1 MRLPEE
7 TEGTIRVC
15 NEIGEQ
21 TKRGSKEEDEE
32 GERQSEPVQAEPGT
46 ELMGALSEE
55 GKIYRSVIMH
65 VGYLERKRGWRILN
79 CFVVHY
85 KLNLSGIFLIFNYPG
100 CQTNVSQIERLGWS
114 NGSQLYTRL
123 KWKLHHYS
131 F

>member
-1 MRLPEE
+1 MNRLR
-7 TEGTIRVC
+7 GDKKRK
-15 NEIGEQ
+15 
-21 TKRGSKEEDEE
+21 TKKAKDRT
-32 GERQSEPVQAEPGT
+32 EPVQAEPGT

-79 CFVVHY
+79 CFVVHC
-85 KLNLSGIFLIFNYPG
+85 KLNLCGIFLIFNYPG

-114 NGSQLYTRL
+114 NESQLYTRL
-123 KWKLHHYS
+123 KEKLHHQS